1 MIDLFILLTVL
12 TGIFLALGWLLGGLV
27 GIGLALVLAVCIN
40 FLSYWYSD
48 RVILKMFNAMPT
60 KHIQMQKMVER
71 LSREASIPVPKLYL
85 IPTKPDILNAF
96 ATGRDPRHS
105 AIAVTRGLLTLEDE
119 ELEAVLAHEI
129 GHIRNRDTLVSTIA
143 ATLAGAISYL
153 AQIGYWSVF
162 MGSRRD
168 QGSIFG
174 LLLIVIF
181 APMAALIIRLAVSR
195 SREYGAD
202 YMGVLLTKK
211 PKALVS
217 ALTKIS
223 HASREHTL
231 HGPTAT
237 SHLWIVNPFHKDW
250 FTGLFSTHPPIKDR
264 IERINEINKI
274 HF

>member
-1 MIDLFILLTVL
+1 MLDLLVLLSTLTALFLVVGWAIGGVL
-12 TGIFLALGWLLGGLV
+12 GIT
-27 GIGLALVLAVCIN
+27 LALVLAVSLN
-40 FLSYWYSD
+40 LVSYWYSD
-48 RVILKMFNAMPT
+48 RIILRMFNAEPT
-60 KHIQMQKMVER
+60 KHIQMQKMVEK
-71 LSREASIPVPKLYL
+71 LAKEAKMPVPKLYI
-85 IPTKPDILNAF
+85 IPTRPDIMNAF

-105 AIAVTRGLLTLEDE
+105 AIAVTRGLLTLQDD
-119 ELEAVLAHEI
+119 ELEAVLAHEM

-168 QGSIFG
+168 EGSIFG

-211 PKALVS
+211 PKSLIG
-217 ALTKIS
+217 ALTRIS
-223 HASREHTL
+223 HSTREHTL
-231 HGPTAT
+231 RGPTAT

-250 FTGLFSTHPPIKDR
+250 FTGLFSTHPPIKNR
-264 IERINEINKI
+264 IERISAIDEI